1 MYVFTVGSGRYV
13 AIQTFHLL
21 GRIYDYLVY
30 EANNFDVITVS
41 GVERITSKLQ
51 VLIEVLMKILG

>member
-1 MYVFTVGSGRYV
+1 V
-13 AIQTFHLL
+13 AIQTYHLL

-30 EANNFDVITVS
+30 ETNNFDVITVS

-51 VLIEVLMKILG
+51 VLIEVRLKILG